1 MNRREDGTI
10 DFGAD
15 PEIAGELERGR
26 NRQARQRLP
35 VEKRTRAA
43 RQAEVDARRNRRN
56 IDIPLE
62 LEDELESMAADL
74 SVPFSQLLC
83 RLAWEGKNRVGVVE
97 LQEERVPSRSMRFWY
112 TLPIPGLNLQKRNR
126 KNAG

>member
-26 NRQARQRLP
+26 KRQALQRLP
-35 VEKRTRAA
+35 AEKRTRAA

-56 IDIPLE
+56 IDIPQE
-62 LEDELESMAADL
+62 LEDELESIAADL

-83 RLAWEGKNRVGVVE
+83 RLAWEGLNRMNPADLRGE
-97 LQEERVPSRSMRFWY
+97 LVPSRSMRFWY
-112 TLPIPGLNLQKRNR
+112 TLPIPGLTTSKRNR